1 MHSALRVCATMG
13 GTATRRGTEEEHVT
27 PTWDD
32 IDADALRETMRY
44 SGALSEVEAI
54 NLALRVYAARH
65 RSRAEA
71 GRERERR
78 TAQRRAS

>member
-1 MHSALRVCATMG
+1 MG
-13 GTATRRGTEEEHVT
+13 DVVSRRGTEEKNVS

-32 IDADALRETMRY
+32 IDADALRETMRF

-78 TAQRRAS
+78 IAQRRAS

>member
-1 MHSALRVCATMG
+1 MG
-13 GTATRRGTEEEHVT
+13 VVVSRPGTEEENVT

-32 IDADALRETMRY
+32 IDTDALRETMRF
-44 SGALSEVEAI
+44 SGALSEVEAV

-71 GRERERR
+71 ERERERR
-78 TAQRRAS
+78 SAQRHAC